1 MSIDPRLLELLVCP
15 ICKGPV
21 TAVRGDGRLQ
31 ALACHADRLSFP
43 VRDGMPWMLES
54 EASPYDNDAQPAAD
68 LSTAR

>member
-21 TAVRGDGRLQ
+21 TAVRRDGRLH

-54 EASPYDNDAQPAAD
+54 EASPYDAEAQAAGVP
-68 LSTAR
+68 TAL